1 MLMKRKER
9 TEKEE
14 KLLKKVTAEYGLFRC
29 RMLLQ
34 PAEEV
39 YNSCRIICFYEC
51 LYEYFRYCEKISR
64 DFINASEK
72 EEGVLAQLWELYLKN
87 EYLQADTWDEIESIL
102 TAYVEMKAPKAE
114 GDNTYGRIN
123 DTDSLKEEPGRQFID
138 SVMGLSLEGKRQFIK
153 ELEKHG
159 TINGQLL
166 KIMGFILFER
176 ERAVK
181 EEGITGMAEI
191 LRDLGH
197 DDSIIRAAVK
207 KQYHL
212 PEEEINKYL

>member
-51 LYEYFRYCEKISR
+51 LYEYFRYCEKIRR

-102 TAYVEMKAPKAE
+102 TAYVKMKEPQAE
-114 GDNTYGRIN
+114 GDNTYGQI
-123 DTDSLKEEPGRQFID
+123 DDIDFLKEEVDRQF
-138 SVMGLSLEGKRQFIK
+138 VE
-153 ELEKHG
+153 ELKKHG
-159 TINGQLL
+159 TISELLL
-166 KIMGFILFER
+166 KIMKFVLSER

-181 EEGITGMAEI
+181 AEGITGMAEV

-197 DDSIIRAAVK
+197 DDSIIRAAIK

-212 PEEEINKYL
+212 PDEEINKYL